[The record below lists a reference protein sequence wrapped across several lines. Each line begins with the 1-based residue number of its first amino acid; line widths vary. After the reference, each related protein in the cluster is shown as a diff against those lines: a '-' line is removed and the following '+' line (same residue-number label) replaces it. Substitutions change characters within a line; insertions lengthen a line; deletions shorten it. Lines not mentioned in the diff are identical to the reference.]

1 MVRSRRP
8 MYTLQ
13 SCFCFLCEV
22 NWKRMS
28 QLDLELFKG
37 LLYLIQNAIS
47 RKTLSVSHFLKTIT
61 LRIRCASNLGVDL
74 SSSSNYW
81 QITND
86 FTRSY
91 IWEHSILVFEI

>member
-37 LLYLIQNAIS
+37 KYIGARQNCNPRNSAS
-47 RKTLSVSHFLKTIT
+47 E
-61 LRIRCASNLGVDL
+61 RIRRL
-74 SSSSNYW
+74 
-81 QITND
+81 QPK
-86 FTRSY
+86 SY
-91 IWEHSILVFEI
+91 TIVCVPKICSRRWLHKDNTSK